1 MVGGGGQAPAWKTD
15 HVQSLILAHQGGW
28 DEALMVLVP
37 IGLFIA
43 VLRVADRRAKQV
55 QATRLQAEESP
66 DSGPARAELKS
77 TEPESND

>member
-1 MVGGGGQAPAWKTD
+1 
-15 HVQSLILAHQGGW
+15 VQSLILAHQGGW

-55 QATRLQAEESP
+55 QATRLQT
-66 DSGPARAELKS
+66 GRAE
-77 TEPESND
+77 PEQVPEQGGDDDDGDDESVP